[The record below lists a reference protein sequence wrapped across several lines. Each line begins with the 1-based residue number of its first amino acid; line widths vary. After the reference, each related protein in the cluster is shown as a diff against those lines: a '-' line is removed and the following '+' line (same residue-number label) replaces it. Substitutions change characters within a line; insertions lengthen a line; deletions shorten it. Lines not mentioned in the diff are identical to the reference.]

1 MHWILLLL
9 WINALSFAISF
20 GAALLLLQMTARK
33 WRQTVGVHWSE
44 RARLAYTPGIT
55 VLWLAVGLPA
65 TAGLIGDVTLGA
77 LAPQLPGGNL
87 ALTTNWLAAFAG
99 IMVVRYLWLREL
111 WGARV
116 TLRSW
121 LAGCLVVLFILIPSL
136 VVTGLLISV
145 LPMKFNMQAVGIFCA
160 AVVVVTFFLF
170 GGGILILRALGIVKP
185 APPSLTGM
193 VQQLAVQMNVRGP
206 VKVFVLEWAQV
217 NAVAWPVY
225 RAVGFSR
232 ALVEVMD
239 EDEVRAVA
247 AHELAH
253 LLEPAWVRRIKI
265 AHMFAYLPIVLL
277 MKYGGLWSIPI
288 GGFLFLAITLG
299 YIRFTHR
306 YEKRADHLENEA
318 IGDPNAY
325 MRSMIK
331 LHQANVHPAVMPGK
345 QTHPHL
351 YDRLLA
357 AGIQPDFPRP
367 LPPSRKTP
375 LLTVLATTI
384 AVAILMFAAVI
395 ATGVVLRLAR
405 ITFSGVKENPA
416 TQSAR

>member
-1 MHWILLLL
+1 VHWILLLFWL
-9 WINALSFAISF
+9 NALSFAMAF
-20 GAALLLLQMTARK
+20 GAALLLLQITARK
-33 WRQTVGVHWSE
+33 WRRTVEVHWSE

-55 VLWLAVGLPA
+55 VLWLVVGLPV
-65 TAGLIGDVTLGA
+65 TTGLVGDVALGT
-77 LAPQLPGGNL
+77 LAPQLPGGSV
-87 ALTTNWLAAFAG
+87 AMITNWLAAFAG
-99 IMVVRYLWLREL
+99 IMVVRYIWLREL

-121 LAGCLVVLFILIPSL
+121 LAGCLVILFVVVPSL
-136 VVTGLLISV
+136 VVTALLIFV
-145 LPMKFNMQAVGIFCA
+145 LPMQFNMRATGMFCA
-160 AVVVVTFFLF
+160 AVVVVIFFLR

-185 APPSLTGM
+185 APQALAEM
-193 VQQLAVQMNVRGP
+193 VQHLAAQMNVRGS

-217 NAVAWPVY
+217 NAVAWQVY
-225 RAVGFSR
+225 RAIGFSR
-232 ALVEVMD
+232 ALIEVMD
-239 EDEVRAVA
+239 EQEVRAVA

-277 MKYGGLWSIPI
+277 MKYGGLLAIPI
-288 GGFLFLAITLG
+288 GGFLFFAVMLG

-306 YEKRADHLENEA
+306 YEKRADHLENKA

-367 LPPSRKTP
+367 LPPSRNLP

-395 ATGVVLRLAR
+395 ATGVVFRLAR
-405 ITFSGVKENPA
+405 ITVSGVKQNPTA
-416 TQSAR
+416 QSAR